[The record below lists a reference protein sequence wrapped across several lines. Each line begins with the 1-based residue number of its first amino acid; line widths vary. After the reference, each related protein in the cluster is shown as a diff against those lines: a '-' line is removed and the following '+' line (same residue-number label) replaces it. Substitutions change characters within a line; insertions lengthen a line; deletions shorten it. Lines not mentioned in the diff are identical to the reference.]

1 MDVKLTIIGGK
12 ANKTHVALVL
22 PTVIGRSREADLTIA
37 HPMVSRQHCEVF
49 ENNGILK
56 VRDLGSLNGTFVHRK
71 QITSEAVLR
80 PNDEFTIGPL
90 TFRVEYKYE
99 GDPAALER
107 AVASQNQDTEIY
119 EQETDELM
127 EPTTMASGSK
137 GRIPALSPPEDAPD
151 STMFRP
157 VEGDVELEEEL
168 EVEPEPSPPPMPAS
182 RKKMDSGSSKATRP
196 MPGKQPPGRSK
207 PSEDEDVEF
216 DLSGSSKG
224 SGKGAGGNEEWAYDI
239 SGDSGVKSVAPE
251 DVVFQPM
258 DEGKPA
264 KPAGKG
270 KPPAGLPRKPA
281 PAKNDEE
288 SSELADFDVED
299 PAPSKPAAGKKD
311 ASPKSAPKKADGK
324 KAEDGDPDLEDFF
337 RDFMEN

>member
-12 ANKTHVALVL
+12 ANKTHVSLVL

-119 EQETDELM
+119 QQDDELM
-127 EPTTMASGSK
+127 EPTTMGSDLSGSK
-137 GRIPALSPPEDAPD
+137 ARAPAMNPPDESPD
-151 STMFRP
+151 STMFQA
-157 VEGDVELEEEL
+157 VDEEE
-168 EVEPEPSPPPMPAS
+168 EAEAEPEPSPPPPVPFS
-182 RKKMDSGSSKATRP
+182 RKKTDTGSGKATRP
-196 MPGKQPPGRSK
+196 MPGKQPPGHAR
-207 PSEDEDVEF
+207 PSEDDGAEF
-216 DLSGSSKG
+216 DLGSSAGSDKG
-224 SGKGAGGNEEWAYDI
+224 SQNNEEWAYDI
-239 SGDSGVKSVAPE
+239 SDDSGVGKPVNPE
-251 DVVFQPM
+251 DVVFKSS
-258 DEGKPA
+258 DDDKPA

-270 KPPAGLPRKPA
+270 RPPASIPRKPT
-281 PAKNDEE
+281 PAKTEEE
-288 SSELADFDVED
+288 SSELADFDVD
-299 PAPSKPAAGKKD
+299 GGDSHQPPPDKKGPPPKTPPKKPGGKKSED
-311 ASPKSAPKKADGK
+311 A
-324 KAEDGDPDLEDFF
+324 DPDLENFF